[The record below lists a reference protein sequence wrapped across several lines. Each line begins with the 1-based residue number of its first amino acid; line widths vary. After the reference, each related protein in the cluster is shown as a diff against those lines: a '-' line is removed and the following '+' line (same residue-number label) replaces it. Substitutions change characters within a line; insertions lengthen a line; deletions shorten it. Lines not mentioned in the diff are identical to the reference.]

1 MKAGDL
7 VPKLRAYGKGLERVG
22 ALNSAIG
29 VTALSDLLSKLKAKR
44 VTDVAAV
51 LRATDKEDLVIGKP
65 SMADIVSALSVL
77 EDLAPALEIKKQ
89 GDLVEALAQ
98 LRFALLRFEP
108 YSVESY
114 MKAVSS
120 RVVSVSRRKRGPE
133 DVNET
138 LVANYLGRL
147 EKALPD
153 ADCFSSLYAELLSDD
168 RVQQAEAVALAS
180 RFLSPTSASTS
191 RARALAKVLERHTTL
206 MRSRASRRAGKS
218 AA

>member
-1 MKAGDL
+1 MKPGELAA
-7 VPKLRAYGKGLERVG
+7 KLGVYGKGLERVG
-22 ALNSAIG
+22 AANAAIG
-29 VTALSDLLSKLKAKR
+29 VVELSVLLLRLKSKRL
-44 VTDVAAV
+44 TDVVAL
-51 LRATDKEDLVIGKP
+51 LRATDREDLVVGRP
-65 SMADIVSALSVL
+65 SIAEIVAALSVI
-77 EDLAPALEIKKQ
+77 EDLAEELEAKKQ
-89 GDLVEALAQ
+89 HGLVEALAK
-98 LRFALLRFEP
+98 LRSGLVGFEP

-114 MKAVSS
+114 MKEVSS